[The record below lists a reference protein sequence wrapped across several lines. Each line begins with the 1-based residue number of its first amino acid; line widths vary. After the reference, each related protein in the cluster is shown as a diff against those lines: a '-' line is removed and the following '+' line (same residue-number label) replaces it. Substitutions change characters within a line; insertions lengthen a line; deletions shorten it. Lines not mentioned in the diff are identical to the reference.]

1 PQQPPYGTV
10 GAGGPGDGGGGGG
23 KNSKRTTVIVAVVC
37 AVAVLAAAGG
47 TAAYV
52 VDKRDDKKTVADD
65 GKKSPSPT
73 ASTRGPSPTPT
84 PSSRNTGREEPTIP
98 GWQVVANPKFGT
110 VFEVPADWEV
120 ELADASRGYE
130 WEDKEETTGYGSV
143 SVNRPAYY
151 KSDWCSYVDK
161 KDGKQ
166 DLSLGL
172 VGTRGEQGAK
182 STDEAAETRVPWWV
196 YGGFTYPDKKT
207 MKQEKAKPYTTKS
220 GLTGSVARAWSENNP
235 RTHKCASDG
244 KAIVFAFKNGAGD
257 YVSWDL
263 SGPKGV
269 AGEVPEELVQRI
281 LSTVRLTKTAPKK
294 MD

>member
-1 PQQPPYGTV
+1 M
-10 GAGGPGDGGGGGG
+10 
-23 KNSKRTTVIVAVVC
+23 IVAVVC

-207 MKQEKAKPYTTKS
+207 KKTGEGEAVHDEVRADRERGAGLVGEQPQDAQVRERREGDRLRLQERRGRLRELGPQRAQGRRRGGARGAGPAHPEHGPADEDRAQEDGLRVGAAESRGAS
-220 GLTGSVARAWSENNP
+220 GGVARGSHL
-235 RTHKCASDG
+235 RG
-244 KAIVFAFKNGAGD
+244 
-257 YVSWDL
+257 
-263 SGPKGV
+263 
-269 AGEVPEELVQRI
+269 
-281 LSTVRLTKTAPKK
+281 
-294 MD
+294 